1 MRIHN
6 PAITGSLTLSGS
18 NLTVTN
24 DGTVSGSSTST
35 GSFGHGFIANNLHVK
50 TSAASGHEAPSA
62 NANNL
67 IIEENGNA
75 GISIITPNS
84 SQGSIYF
91 GDNANTAGRIFY
103 DHSTDRL
110 RFSANA
116 SGFVDIVSGGHI
128 SGSSTS
134 TGSFGSAHIA
144 DKVGIGTT
152 SPTR

>member
-67 IIEENGNA
+67 IIEDNTRIEIVEPLLNQL
-75 GISIITPNS
+75 IKKKLVKNS
-84 SQGSIYF
+84 KL
-91 GDNANTAGRIFY
+91 D
-103 DHSTDRL
+103 
-110 RFSANA
+110 
-116 SGFVDIVSGGHI
+116 
-128 SGSSTS
+128 
-134 TGSFGSAHIA
+134 
-144 DKVGIGTT
+144 
-152 SPTR
+152 